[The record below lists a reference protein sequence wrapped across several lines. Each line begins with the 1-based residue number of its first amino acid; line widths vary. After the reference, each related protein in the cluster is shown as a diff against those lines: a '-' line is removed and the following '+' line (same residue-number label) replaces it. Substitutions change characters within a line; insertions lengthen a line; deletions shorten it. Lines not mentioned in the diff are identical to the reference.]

1 MTVTNDQRQT
11 TNDKPTLQ
19 PIPDPKSGALAV
31 YPTVRDKCETRPV
44 SRDLEDRIQQL
55 CARISAT
62 DDDGELNRLCLD
74 LQKALRE
81 HIRRLRN
88 KVAEFRI
95 TVEERSP
102 RKGD

>member
-1 MTVTNDQRQT
+1 MGG
-11 TNDKPTLQ
+11 LQ
-19 PIPDPKSGALAV
+19 GFPDPKSGALAV
-31 YPTVRDKCETRPV
+31 YPTVFRKCETRPMP
-44 SRDLEDRIQQL
+44 RDLDDRIQQL
-55 CARISAT
+55 CTRISAT
-62 DDDGELNRLCLD
+62 DDDGELNRLCVD

-81 HIRRLRN
+81 HIRRLRE

>member
-1 MTVTNDQRQT
+1 MDDRRPRTG
-11 TNDKPTLQ
+11 LQ
-19 PIPDPKSGALAV
+19 KIPDPKSGALAV
-31 YPTVRDKCETRPV
+31 YPTVFAKCDTQPV
-44 SRDLEDRIQQL
+44 PRDLDDRIQQL
-55 CARISAT
+55 CTRISAT
-62 DDDGELNRLCLD
+62 DDDGELNRLCID

-81 HIRRLRN
+81 HIRRLRE